1 MEAERSN
8 SLDATDKRQKE
19 LEILVSALAEEVEDF
34 RQQLSLALESKR
46 LLNARV
52 GDMASEIQSMETR
65 HAQTVGDLHTQ
76 LSIVNQAADQRGSKS
91 AEDSV
96 LAKLRAAEEQRNILQ
111 NELDCERVH
120 WEAKIESEM
129 LQHAVVCDRLKREEC
144 RAPPST
150 TKQPHTTT

>member
-1 MEAERSN
+1 MEAESNN

-19 LEILVSALAEEVEDF
+19 LESLVSALAEEVEDL
-34 RQQLSLALESKR
+34 RLQLSLALESKR

-52 GDMASEIQSMETR
+52 EDMASEIQSGETR

-76 LSIVNQAADQRGSKS
+76 LSIVNQAADQQGSKS

-96 LAKLRAAEEQRNILQ
+96 LAKLHAAEEQRNILQ

-120 WEAKIESEM
+120 LKVKIGNEM
-129 LQHAVVCDRLKREEC
+129 LQHAVVRDRLKRKEC
-144 RAPPST
+144 RAPPIT
-150 TKQPHTTT
+150 TKQSPHN